1 MILRQCVFCVLAA
14 AGSVNFVQAQ
24 PVQSCPAGQAVSA
37 LQPNGTPVQCIP
49 VPPPVD
55 LGPLE
60 LAIVQE
66 TAERKQADA
75 DIRASITEASIVGR
89 YAFTGTQAC
98 LTSSRGFNADLSPT
112 MPSAPPPVPPASTDP
127 TIPPVSTPPPSI
139 PTFVSQTVSTATG
152 FRTFNADHTGTLEL
166 ASMNLGYPAI
176 GFTNFNGFVSAS
188 VSGGFF
194 SATTSTQGG
203 TFQWD
208 IVDGNLIVDDNVGNL
223 GGTITSGGNH
233 VGWSVTI
240 RNLPRQVG
248 MLGKDLKMLTLTN
261 ETPGVEVNV
270 LTSPAGA
277 PLQVIETPRICVR
290 ERTLRKL

>member
-1 MILRQCVFCVLAA
+1 MILRQSVFCVLAA

-98 LTSSRGFNADLSPT
+98 LNASRGFNADFTPL
-112 MPSAPPPVPPASTDP
+112 M
-127 TIPPVSTPPPSI
+127 PPPSASQ
-139 PTFVSQTVSTATG
+139 PAPVSVVSQTAASVSG
-152 FRTFNADHTGTLEL
+152 FRTFNADGTGTTDFVVNTLNY
-166 ASMNLGYPAI
+166 SPIVY
-176 GFTNFNGFVSAS
+176 TNFNGSVQAI
-188 VSGGFF
+188 VSGIGLPTA
-194 SATTSTQGG
+194 SSTTQAGA
-203 TFQWD
+203 FAWR
-208 IVDGNLIVDDNVGNL
+208 IEDGKLIIDDNVSGVITA
-223 GGTITSGGNH
+223 GGGGR
-233 VGWSVTI
+233 VGWTVAV
-240 RNLPRQVG
+240 RDLPNAVG
-248 MLGKDLKMLTLTN
+248 VLGKDLRIITLTQ
-261 ETPGVEVNV
+261 TGPSVEVGV
-270 LTSPAGA
+270 QTSPPDQPA
-277 PLQVIETPRICVR
+277 QVIETPRICVR